1 MPIFLIVLALVLSVS
16 AADFLKSQWR
26 TQLYTGITP
35 YYTQEFS
42 VSGAPAIDA
51 KQTLPVHAGFLI
63 SPLFT
68 PAYKLDLPLTVWLG
82 AEVGNISGSTLYD
95 KSNLVTNHETV
106 TWFQWM
112 PSVTAGLSLTL
123 WGGFDLKMLGGLGL
137 MQTSFTHEF
146 SSHPKVETH
155 SDFNY
160 FGTVALEYILSSGES
175 SDLKLSLFAR
185 QDALDLSN
193 LAAVVPTGDSLQD
206 QLQEIS
212 DLRIHRIEQTKLKVG
227 LEVSWEFGRE
237 SRADRKTRFKLFD
250 RDSQLRS
257 HNKGG
262 DTLKEWDCMAIERDY
277 KFYLAPDGSLP
288 DMKGKF
294 TLSQF
299 TDVMESFLAFCK
311 PEDLRTKEKLYASLD
326 SNKVAVKTYQIS
338 QEEIRFK
345 QVMASNDPA
354 YLSMFLQY
362 YPQSQYRKAVEAKLR
377 ILDDYQ
383 DFKSARNNNTFKD
396 YLRYLADRPEGH
408 YRKEAETGIFLLVQ
422 AANRQKDYEIYLK
435 KFPNG
440 FYINE
445 ARKALSEIIR
455 ANGGVVP
462 EDLLTN

>member
-1 MPIFLIVLALVLSVS
+1 MAH
-16 AADFLKSQWR
+16 
-26 TQLYTGITP
+26 T
-35 YYTQEFS
+35 
-42 VSGAPAIDA
+42 
-51 KQTLPVHAGFLI
+51 
-63 SPLFT
+63 LFT

-95 KSNLVTNHETV
+95 KSNLDSTNHETV

-146 SSHPKVETH
+146 SSHPKVETY

-250 RDSQLRS
+250 RDSQLRN
-257 HNKGG
+257 HNKDA

-311 PEDLRTKEKLYASLD
+311 PEDLRAPLL
-326 SNKVAVKTYQIS
+326 
-338 QEEIRFK
+338 IR
-345 QVMASNDPA
+345 
-354 YLSMFLQY
+354 
-362 YPQSQYRKAVEAKLR
+362 LR
-377 ILDDYQ
+377 
-383 DFKSARNNNTFKD
+383 
-396 YLRYLADRPEGH
+396 
-408 YRKEAETGIFLLVQ
+408 
-422 AANRQKDYEIYLK
+422 
-435 KFPNG
+435 
-440 FYINE
+440 
-445 ARKALSEIIR
+445 
-455 ANGGVVP
+455 
-462 EDLLTN
+462 